1 MTKIINIHTG
11 EMKEVKPPEPSN
23 CTLCD
28 IEVSDGLD
36 GTIGDKSVSFCQECM
51 SGIITILME
60 NKWLSKL

>member
-11 EMKEVKPPEPSN
+11 ETREVKPPEPSN

-28 IEVSDGLD
+28 IEVNDGLE
-36 GTIGDKSVSFCQECM
+36 GIISEKPVSFCQECM
-51 SGIITILME
+51 SNIIRILME